1 MEWSFFGTPWTGLRL
16 MGGVAYVDPELT
28 KTAGGV
34 NQGKTATGVP
44 KLQGKLGVEW
54 DVPAVRA
61 SRSPPTQPP
70 RPSSTSAPTTRCRC
84 RDAWSM
90 TGARAATTVG
100 NHPVTLR
107 ANVLNVTN
115 KAYWGMPQLTSL
127 GLGAPRTFMLS
138 ATVDF

>member
-1 MEWSFFGTPWTGLRL
+1 MQGFT
-16 MGGVAYVDPELT
+16 LT
-28 KTAGGV
+28 ANATA
-34 NQGKTATGVP
+34 ATKQYISADNSLSVP
-44 KLQGKLGVEW
+44 GRVVY
-54 DVPAVRA
+54 DV
-61 SRSPPTQPP
+61 
-70 RPSSTSAPTTRCRC
+70 
-84 RDAWSM
+84 
-90 TGARAATTVG
+90 GARYATTVG